1 MENQMIAKLLNPM
14 HVLMLKNA
22 AAIKPLAEKIKA
34 IDDAT
39 ALIKKQNPEKFF
51 HYTKDGK
58 PDPAMRDRV
67 FHDEPRNLELFEYA
81 GCKKPYIGIGQ
92 ADMYRARNKV
102 LLTNYK
108 KIKGER

>member
-1 MENQMIAKLLNPM
+1 MIAKLLNPM
-14 HVLMLKNA
+14 HVVMLRNA

-34 IDDAT
+34 IDEAT

-51 HYTKDGK
+51 HYTKDNK
-58 PDPAMRDRV
+58 PDPDMRNRV

-81 GCKKPYIGIGQ
+81 GCRQPYVGIGQ
-92 ADMYRARNKV
+92 SEIYKARNKI
-102 LLTNYK
+102 LLTNHK